1 MWPCACLPLQS
12 KSPDLLLNAG
22 IVYQQVGDTKCA
34 LDTLENA
41 VALGVST
48 EVLRDSPNFDV
59 LSNNLR
65 FQGLVQSVSKK

>member
-22 IVYQQVGDTKCA
+22 IVYQQVGDTKRA